1 MKAFMDRY
9 RAEVKGAISGW
20 DRLAFRGT
28 QRWLANPAGLSS
40 YLLSQ
45 GILLKHFK
53 HWAQAMTNRVRRSC
67 EEVARRL
74 GIRTEYLPSSR
85 TDKEALVRSIA
96 QDDGIQEGPIC
107 MLSVVEPSH
116 SLTVGPNRA
125 TRRLEVMIRPRK
137 CVWIYFYFNDPEVG
151 FGHVR
156 LESWVPFTIKGCLN
170 GRLWLER
177 SLMREGIRYVK
188 QDNCFRAVEDV
199 AAAQALADAQLRTD
213 WPDLLD
219 HFAAKYFPVM
229 RNLLGDQPM
238 HYYWSAE
245 ETEWATDVMF
255 RNTATLDRL
264 FPMLARH
271 GLIVSDSPSVMRYL
285 GKIAPDA
292 ALPVHIAGDVRGDRR
307 RRHEGICVK
316 HRVGRNSVKIYN
328 KAGNVLRTE
337 TTIND
342 TRAFKVFRQA
352 NDDTRSAAAWLPMR
366 KGVADLERR
375 AHLSH
380 ASNKRYLHM
389 LAACPTDATFLE
401 VVGEVCQ
408 RATHNGRRVRA
419 LNPSAQADL
428 NLLRF
433 LTQGQWAV
441 EGLRNRDLA
450 AWLDPR
456 ADELPQKERRR
467 LAARASRLLFIL
479 KVHGLIRKVPKTH
492 RYLVTAK
499 GHRVATLMI
508 STSTV
513 QAEELMR
520 KAA

>member
-1 MKAFMDRY
+1 MQTFMNRY
-9 RAEVKGAISGW
+9 GAEVKGAISGW

-28 QRWLANPAGLSS
+28 QRWLANPAGLWS
-40 YLLSQ
+40 YLWSQ
-45 GILLKHFK
+45 NVLLKNFK

-67 EEVARRL
+67 EEVAQQL
-74 GIRTEYLPSSR
+74 GIRTEYLQSSG
-85 TDKEALVRSIA
+85 TDKDALARRIA

-107 MLSVVEPSH
+107 MLSVVEPSL

-125 TRRLEVMIRPRK
+125 TRRLEVMQRPRR
-137 CVWIYFYFNDPEVG
+137 CVWVYFYFNDPEVG
-151 FGHVR
+151 FGHLR

-177 SLMREGIRYVK
+177 SLMKEKIEYVK
-188 QDNCFRAVEDV
+188 QDNCFRAIGDV
-199 AAAQALADAQLRTD
+199 ARAQQLFDTQLRTD
-213 WPDLLD
+213 WPGLLGRLSET
-219 HFAAKYFPVM
+219 YFPAM
-229 RNLLGDQPM
+229 RGLLGERPM
-238 HYYWSAE
+238 PYYWSAD

-255 RNTATLDRL
+255 RNTAALDRL
-264 FPMLARH
+264 FPMLVRH
-271 GLIVSDSPSVMRYL
+271 GLIVSDSASVMRYL
-285 GKIAPDA
+285 GKIAPGA
-292 ALPVHIAGDVRGDRR
+292 ALPPHVTGDVRSDRR
-307 RRHEGICVK
+307 RRHEGVCVK
-316 HRVGRNSVKIYN
+316 HREGRNSVKIYN

-352 NDDTRSAAAWLPMR
+352 NDDTRRAAAWLAMR
-366 KGVADLERR
+366 KGVADLQRR

-380 ASNKRYLHM
+380 ACNKRYLHM

-408 RATHNGRRVRA
+408 RASHKGRRVRA
-419 LNPSAQADL
+419 LNPSAETDL

-433 LTQGQWAV
+433 LTQGQWAIA
-441 EGLRNRDLA
+441 GLRNRDLA

-456 ADELPQKERRR
+456 AGERPPEERRK
-467 LAARASRLLFIL
+467 LAARTSRLLFIL
-479 KVHGLIRKVPKTH
+479 KTHGLIRKVPKTH
-492 RYLVTAK
+492 RYLVTPK
-499 GHRVATLMI
+499 GLRVAALVI
-508 STSTV
+508 STSNV